1 MGLVWG
7 TEAGGVG
14 EKKRGGD
21 CTLSIDLTAFY
32 SHNNGMESEL
42 FTPRFTLTPAVVT
55 YLMQIEGVKQAM
67 PALPL
72 TPHVLARLRE
82 TARLFS
88 THYSTQ
94 IEGNRLT
101 EAEVAHVLETG
112 RAVIG
117 RERDEAEV
125 KGYYAALK
133 ALERLASSKAAITEK
148 DVQKIHALV
157 MGEGRTRLKPTP
169 YRDGQNVIRD
179 SRSKAIITMPPE
191 AKDVAVLMKQLLAW
205 LAAPSDL
212 PVPVKAGIAHYQYAT
227 IHPYYD
233 GNGRTARLLTTLVL
247 HKGGYDL
254 GGIYALE
261 EYYARDLGSYYQA
274 LSLGPSHNYYLGRQE
289 TDITPW
295 LAYFIQGM
303 AEAFAKVYAQA
314 QKEASRGRSDQTR
327 QLRGLDSKQRQALT
341 LFITQ
346 RTVTSAD
353 IGRLCG
359 YKARMASVLCSRWVA
374 EGFLVIDA
382 PSRKARRYA
391 LHPRYEAM
399 MEI

>member
-1 MGLVWG
+1 
-7 TEAGGVG
+7 
-14 EKKRGGD
+14 
-21 CTLSIDLTAFY
+21 
-32 SHNNGMESEL
+32 MESEL